1 MSQLDNF
8 INEQSEENGIEH
20 RLFGSPGTGK
30 TYSLMKFIEKFMKQ
44 GILDRVLISS
54 FTKGAAKEL
63 IKRIDEKNTELFDGD
78 DFTDTRNPNIGTL
91 HSICYKALGGGIKI
105 TETKKH
111 INGWNDKYPQWKVTN
126 GTDTMDDLD
135 EMPTSDDCGGAALLN
150 RLNVMRSRQEPVE
163 SYPEDLK
170 EFSDRWKDYKY
181 ESGTMDYTDLIY
193 RCLRDVDHAPHK
205 PEIGIYDEVQDC
217 SKLQL
222 ALIAKW
228 MKHMRYILKAG
239 DDDQCL
245 YRFSGAS
252 PEAFLFPPIPEKRIK
267 VLDYSRRLPRKILQF
282 SRRWIEQVAVRQ
294 PKEFTGKD
302 EEGAVL
308 SLPASYHYKNPKSI
322 VDLADKYVRQGK
334 TVMILATCS
343 YMLQGVVRELTNA
356 GMPFHNPYRVKRGDW
371 SPLVRKD
378 KIIRRMMSFL
388 SYSLKDGAA
397 ACPWTTID
405 IALWAG
411 AMKVKD
417 GLVKRGAGALLEKW
431 GKMEYPYDVSSA
443 EALMEIFE
451 EDEVIRLV
459 TTEPD
464 IDWWFNQLKSDM
476 QDSAVYPMRILKQ
489 YGTDGLVEKPKIIVG
504 TVHSV
509 KGGEADVVILFQ
521 DLSRQGMLE
530 WQGTQEQKDSI
541 RRVMYVGAT
550 RAAETLILASPA
562 SSMCMRW
569 DE

>member
-1 MSQLDNF
+1 MLDL
-8 INEQSEENGIEH
+8 NEQHKS
-20 RLFGSPGTGK
+20 
-30 TYSLMKFIEKFMKQ
+30 
-44 GILDRVLISS
+44 
-54 FTKGAAKEL
+54 
-63 IKRIDEKNTELFDGD
+63 
-78 DFTDTRNPNIGTL
+78 
-91 HSICYKALGGGIKI
+91 ALK
-105 TETKKH
+105 
-111 INGWNDKYPQWKVTN
+111 
-126 GTDTMDDLD
+126 
-135 EMPTSDDCGGAALLN
+135 C
-150 RLNVMRSRQEPVE
+150 
-163 SYPEDLK
+163 LK
-170 EFSDRWKDYKY
+170 EFGRDINFPIYTAGTLSRFGCKNFTVKACNLLPEAMLVPVPTEDIKATW
-181 ESGTMDYTDLIY
+181 ESFTVSSFEYHGYVYGL
-193 RCLRDVDHAPHK
+193 DVETNHNYIAD
-205 PEIGIYDEVQDC
+205 GI
-217 SKLQL
+217 
-222 ALIAKW
+222 IT
-228 MKHMRYILKAG
+228 HN
-239 DDDQCL
+239 CL

-308 SLPASYHYKNPKSI
+308 SLPASYHYKNPQSI

-397 ACPWTTID
+397 ARPWTTID

-443 EALMEIFE
+443 EALLEIFE

-489 YGTDGLVEKPKIIVG
+489 YGVNGLVEKPMITVG

-509 KGGEADVVILFQ
+509 KGGEAKVVIVFQ

-541 RRVMYVGAT
+541 RRVMYVAAT
-550 RAAETLILASPA
+550 RAEETLILASPA
-562 SSMCMRW
+562 SSICMRW